1 MLGKKSSNE
10 LFKKIKKQLMSM
22 ITLLEVG
29 EKKMKNIVTYTTKK
43 QYAFYKFVT
52 YQKEHPGK
60 ATLSMQNKM

>member
-1 MLGKKSSNE
+1 
-10 LFKKIKKQLMSM
+10 MSM

-29 EKKMKNIVTYTTKK
+29 EKKMKNIITYTTKK

-60 ATLSMQNKM
+60 ATLRMQNKM